1 MNRIYK
7 KTNVIKT
14 YGLILIEL
22 IAVMAAVLIA
32 VYTRFGGLGA
42 EGNLEIY
49 IQFGIIEAALLL
61 LYSTLTDW
69 NRDFFIRGYFKEIL
83 AVIKSLGLTGS
94 FAAFVMFMIQKDQP
108 LSRTVLAI
116 YISSAITLTFLF
128 HILFKE
134 YMLKVYRKGT
144 NSDKM
149 MLVTTSDRAEG
160 IIRRIKGAGE
170 WNCDIGSAVI
180 MDKDMTGEE
189 IEGIPVVG
197 GAGDLMEAGTRNI
210 VDSVFIS
217 LPKEV
222 SIEKIRDIIYIF
234 ESMGVVCN
242 YDIGLDEINLEGKEA
257 GTIAGYSVLSF
268 SLQNLDY
275 RRLIIKRIFDILGS
289 IIGIIFTVILFPFI
303 ALAIRLESKGP
314 VIFRQERIGR
324 NGRRFMIYKF
334 RSMYTD
340 AEEKL
345 DELKDRNEVKG
356 LMFKMSDD
364 PRVTKVGKFL
374 RRTSLDELPQFFNIL
389 KGDMSLVGTRPPTVE
404 EYEQYD
410 AHYKRRL
417 SITPGLT
424 GMWQVNGRSDI
435 TDFDEVVKLDL
446 EYIDNWSLALDVKI
460 LLQTFGAVFFKRG
473 SK

>member
-32 VYTRFGGLGA
+32 VFTRFGGLGA
-42 EGNLEIY
+42 EGNLDIY

-61 LYSTLTDW
+61 LYSMLTDW

-83 AVIKSLGLTGS
+83 AVINSLVLTGS
-94 FAAFVMFMIQKDQP
+94 CAAFVMFMIQKYHL

-149 MLVTTSDRAEG
+149 MLVTTSDRAAG

-234 ESMGVVCN
+234 ESMGVVGN

-324 NGRRFMIYKF
+324 NGRRFMIYKL
-334 RSMYTD
+334 RSM
-340 AEEKL
+340 
-345 DELKDRNEVKG
+345 
-356 LMFKMSDD
+356 
-364 PRVTKVGKFL
+364 
-374 RRTSLDELPQFFNIL
+374 
-389 KGDMSLVGTRPPTVE
+389 
-404 EYEQYD
+404 
-410 AHYKRRL
+410 
-417 SITPGLT
+417 
-424 GMWQVNGRSDI
+424 
-435 TDFDEVVKLDL
+435 
-446 EYIDNWSLALDVKI
+446 
-460 LLQTFGAVFFKRG
+460 
-473 SK
+473 